1 MSTTPDVPLQP
12 WIPLQPVLAMTQTF
26 VLNSLTPKRTRY
38 IKRKDL
44 EDFLKRE
51 FKGYGALDFQIEVI
65 AVAPDAIPH
74 ADSLQHI
81 NDRWRF
87 YAPEI
92 VTEVCLPMIA

>member
-1 MSTTPDVPLQP
+1 
-12 WIPLQPVLAMTQTF
+12 MTQTF

-51 FKGYGALDFQIEVI
+51 FKGYGALDFQIE
-65 AVAPDAIPH
+65 
-74 ADSLQHI
+74 HI
-81 NDRWRF
+81 NDRWKF

-92 VTEVCLPMIA
+92 VTEAKIMQLIDEIEDRKEAAKAAADQGAAKATTEGKAEP